1 MEIKTEQFSEV
12 AKKALESAQSYAF
25 LKLRANFVHKR
36 RETALSTFPDAAA
49 AQTYGAA
56 IRREAIARLPE
67 LLEEFEKN
75 ALANGARVFWAR
87 NAKEANEYI
96 VQLAKER
103 GIEYVT
109 KGKSMVTEEL
119 GLNEALEKNGVKA
132 WETDL
137 GEFIIQLLHLPPFH
151 IVGPAINIPVEKVRD
166 LFLEKVNLKEP
177 TSDPVQL
184 GYAARLFLRDKF
196 HRVRM
201 GITGVNIAV
210 AETGTLINIENEGNI
225 RFSKSS
231 PRTQVSVMSLEKV
244 VPNLEDALHLVRLLC
259 RNCTGQKLSVY
270 VSMDNTPKKDDEM
283 DGPEELIVVI
293 VDNGRSKIYQDKI
306 AREAMRCI
314 RCGACLSSCPVYR
327 EIGGYAYGWAYSGPM
342 GQVLNPLLL
351 GLERTQDLYRAT
363 TLCGACKGVCP
374 AGIDHPGL
382 FLQYR
387 AKDVLG
393 EKTFRARKRPG
404 MERSF
409 FRLWTWAV
417 TRPWLW
423 NWGVRTVR
431 PFINKEVHE
440 GVLRKVQG
448 PFEGWFRS
456 RDLPAMAE
464 KTFHD
469 RWRETQE
476 SQGRTQEAGG
486 AK

>member
-1 MEIKTEQFSEV
+1 MEVKTEQFSEI
-12 AKKALESAQSYAF
+12 AREELRKAYTF
-25 LKLRANFVHKR
+25 LKAGANFVRIR
-36 RETALSTFPDAAA
+36 REAALSTFPDAAA
-49 AQTYGAA
+49 AQAYGAI
-56 IRREAIARLPE
+56 IRAEAIARLPE

-75 ALANGARVFWAR
+75 ALSNGAKIFWAR
-87 NAKEANEYI
+87 DANEASQYI
-96 VQLAKER
+96 VRLAKER

-109 KGKSMVTEEL
+109 KGKSMVTEEI
-119 GLNEALEKNGVKA
+119 GLNEALEKNGVKT

-137 GEFIIQLLHLPPFH
+137 GEFIIQFLGVPPFH

-166 LFLEKVNLKEP
+166 LFIEKINLKEP
-177 TSDPVQL
+177 TLDPVQL

-196 HRVRM
+196 HQVRM

-210 AETGTLINIENEGNI
+210 AETGTLINVENEGNI

-244 VPNLEDALHLVRLLC
+244 VSNLEDALHLIRLLC

-270 VSMDNTPKKDDEM
+270 VSMDNRPKKADEM
-283 DGPEELIVVI
+283 DGPEELIIVI

-306 AREAMRCI
+306 FREAMRCI

-374 AGIDHPGL
+374 AGIDHPSL
-382 FLQYR
+382 FLRYR
-387 AKDVLG
+387 AKDVSG
-393 EKTFRARKRPG
+393 EKIFLAKKRSG
-404 MERSF
+404 TERTF
-409 FRLWTWAV
+409 FRLWTWTV
-417 TRPWLW
+417 TRSWLW
-423 NWGVRTVR
+423 NWAVRIVR
-431 PFINKEVHE
+431 PFINKEAHE
-440 GVLRKVQG
+440 GLIGKMRG
-448 PFEGWFRS
+448 PFQGWFRS

-464 KTFHD
+464 KTFRD
-469 RWRETQE
+469 RWREMEMTEGTKQKGE
-476 SQGRTQEAGG
+476 GG
-486 AK
+486 G